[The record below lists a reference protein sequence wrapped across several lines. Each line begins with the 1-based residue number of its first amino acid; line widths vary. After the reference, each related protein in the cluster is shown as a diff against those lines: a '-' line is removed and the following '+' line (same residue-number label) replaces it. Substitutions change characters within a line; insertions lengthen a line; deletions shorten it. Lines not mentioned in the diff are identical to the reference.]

1 MNLIKQMFI
10 RKTINVGLIYKYL
23 TEIIKLFQFQNLFKK
38 YWSIIWILIRD

>member
-10 RKTINVGLIYKYL
+10 HKTINVGLIYKYL

-38 YWSIIWILIRD
+38 YWTHNLDFN